1 MGYIGVGRATGAKR
15 DDRVSYHDEIESRRS
30 EAREIFLQQA
40 RSLQDVA
47 SRIDDTFIRATRL
60 LLRTEG
66 HVVVLGLGKSGLVG
80 RKIAAT
86 FASTGTPSFFIHAAE
101 AFHGDLGMITES
113 DTAIL
118 VSYSG
123 RTKEVVSLLPHLRRR
138 GIPTI
143 AIVGAMESELA
154 KGADVTLDVSVGHE
168 VCPLNLA
175 PTSSTLAALAMGD
188 ALAVVLMRERRFR
201 TEDFAE
207 LHPGG
212 SLGQKLNQS
221 VRDVMH
227 ANGLPLVCARMPLQ
241 SCLLEI
247 ATGRLGV
254 AIVVDEDKRPIGII
268 SAADVS
274 EAHAKDPAALGMPCA
289 HVVRAL
295 PPSVRADESIET
307 ADIRMR
313 DLECTLMIVL
323 DAEGAIVGVLE
334 HATSR

>member
-1 MGYIGVGRATGAKR
+1 MGYIGVGRAAGAKR
-15 DDRVSYHDEIESRRS
+15 DERISLHDELEARRS

-47 SRIDDTFIRATRL
+47 SRIDDAFIRATRL
-60 LLRTEG
+60 MLRTEG
-66 HVVVLGLGKSGLVG
+66 HVVVLGIGKSGLVG

-101 AFHGDLGMITES
+101 AFHGDLGMITDS

-143 AIVGAMESELA
+143 AIVGDMGSELA

-175 PTSSTLAALAMGD
+175 PTSSTLATLAMGD

-212 SLGQKLNQS
+212 TLGQKLNQS

-227 ANGLPLVCARMPLQ
+227 AASLPLVCARTPLAD
-241 SCLLEI
+241 CLLQI
-247 ATGRLGV
+247 AAGRLGI
-254 AIVVDEDKRPIGII
+254 AIVVDDERRPIGMIGH
-268 SAADVS
+268 ADIS
-274 EAHAKDPAALGMPCA
+274 EAIATDASALAAPCA
-289 HVVRAL
+289 RFVRGL
-295 PPSVRADESIET
+295 PPSVPAHEPIESAEH
-307 ADIRMR
+307 RMR
-313 DLECTLMIVL
+313 ELECPMMIVV
-323 DAEGAIVGVLE
+323 DADGAIVGILE
-334 HATSR
+334 HTGA

>member
-1 MGYIGVGRATGAKR
+1 MGYIGVGRAVGLKR
-15 DDRVSYHDEIESRRS
+15 EDRVSSLHDEIESRRA

-47 SRIDDTFIRATRL
+47 SRIDDSFIRATRL

-143 AIVGAMESELA
+143 ALVGDMDSELA
-154 KGADVTLDVSVGHE
+154 LGADVTLDVSVGHE

-175 PTSSTLAALAMGD
+175 PTSSALATLAMGD

-212 SLGQKLNQS
+212 TLGQKLNQT
-221 VRDVMH
+221 VKDAMH
-227 ANGLPLVCARMPLQ
+227 AAALPLVCARTPVHA
-241 SCLLEI
+241 CLLQI
-247 ATGRLGV
+247 AAGRLGI
-254 AIVVDEDKRPIGII
+254 AIVVDDERRPIGVVGH
-268 SAADVS
+268 SDVS
-274 EAHAKDPAALGMPCA
+274 EALAKDPDAMSLPCA
-289 HVVRAL
+289 RVVRGL
-295 PPSVRADESIET
+295 PPSVHENDPIES
-307 ADIRMR
+307 AQHRMR
-313 DLECTLMIVL
+313 ELDCALMVVVG
-323 DAEGAIVGVLE
+323 DDGAIVGVLE
-334 HATSR
+334 RA